1 MCVSQTNKKE
11 RDMEDKIKTKI
22 GTWIRT
28 IGLLISSINMLLTG
42 FGKNPIPFSE
52 EEIYTICSAIVQGVF
67 ILMAWWKNNSF
78 TQSAKRAEL
87 AMHSEKE
94 YLRDIKGK

>member
-1 MCVSQTNKKE
+1 
-11 RDMEDKIKTKI
+11 MEEKIKTTI

-28 IGLLISSINMLLTG
+28 IGLIVASTNMLITG
-42 FGKNPIPFSE
+42 FGHNPIPFSE
-52 EEIYTICSAIVQGVF
+52 EEIYTICSAVVQGVF

-78 TQSAKRAEL
+78 TQSAKRADL

-94 YLRDIKGK
+94 YLRTVKGK